1 MSARTS
7 MCDTDV
13 LVIGAGPTGLAAAA
27 DCVRAGLG
35 VTIIERGATVGGL
48 ARSAE
53 IAGFEVDPGGHRL
66 LATTARQRRAW
77 SELAN
82 DLGRLPLHTVGRRSG
97 ILRRGRVLSY
107 PVDWPQFAQV
117 TPWGTRLRA
126 AASMAHRRVRPLPDE
141 DSLSAWV
148 RNRYGDYL
156 TNALMDPHARK
167 VFGVEPTDIPAA
179 WAAQRIAVPPLREVL
194 KTALPRLPYC
204 HHASA
209 EADHFLYP
217 DGGLGRLW
225 SRFAESLAGS
235 NLLFGSHP
243 VAIGRAGSGELSVAV
258 SGPGGSSTITARR
271 IISTAP
277 AEDLASC
284 IGLTS
289 LSARLAH
296 HAIRRDLIVALVRL
310 SSLPRMWA
318 NYQWLYTHDV
328 GVRANR
334 FQNYSAWRGLACP
347 PGLIGLEYTVPS
359 GHAADY
365 TDQVHRD
372 LSIIYGGEYELLGF
386 DTLPNAYANFEATRG
401 LLDELD
407 AELSGFGPGL
417 LSTGRQGAGVYINL
431 DQALRLGR
439 RAASVPA
446 DCSGVLGGGE
456 YSSYQERR

>member
-1 MSARTS
+1 MSART
-7 MCDTDV
+7 TDV

-27 DCVRAGLG
+27 GCVRAGLG
-35 VTIIERGATVGGL
+35 VTIVERAATVGGL

-66 LATTARQRRAW
+66 LATTVRQRRAW
-77 SELAN
+77 SELAD

-97 ILRRGRVLSY
+97 ILRRGRVLAY
-107 PVDWPQFAQV
+107 PVEWPQFAQV

-126 AASMAHRRVRPLPDE
+126 AASMVRRRVRPLPDE

-148 RNRYGDYL
+148 TNRYGDYL
-156 TNALMDPHARK
+156 TRTLMDFHARK

-179 WAAQRIAVPPLREVL
+179 WAAQRIAVPPVREVL
-194 KTALPRLPYC
+194 KAALPRLPHC
-204 HHASA
+204 HHDST
-209 EADHFLYP
+209 EADQFLYP

-225 SRFAESLAGS
+225 SRFAESLGGAH
-235 NLLFGSHP
+235 LLFDSRP
-243 VAIGRAGSGELSVAV
+243 TAIGRADSGELSVTV
-258 SGPGGSSTITARR
+258 GGPGGSTTITARR
-271 IISTAP
+271 VISTAP
-277 AEDLASC
+277 PEDLASC

-289 LSARLAH
+289 LAARLAR

-347 PGLIGLEYTVPS
+347 PGLIGLEYTIPS
-359 GHAADY
+359 GQTPDY
-365 TDQVHRD
+365 TDEVHRD

-386 DTLPNAYANFEATRG
+386 DILPNAYANFEATRD

-407 AELSGFGPGL
+407 ADLARFGPGL
-417 LSTGRQGAGVYINL
+417 ISTGRQGAGVYINL

-439 RAASVPA
+439 RAASLPA
-446 DCSGVLGGGE
+446 DYAGVLGGGE

>member
-7 MCDTDV
+7 VPDSDV

-27 DCVRAGLG
+27 GCVRAGLA
-35 VTIIERGATVGGL
+35 VTIVERAGTVGGL

-66 LATTARQRRAW
+66 LATTARQRHAW
-77 SELAN
+77 SELA
-82 DLGRLPLHTVGRRSG
+82 DELDRLPLHRVGRRSG
-97 ILRRGRVLSY
+97 ILRRGRVLAY
-107 PVDWPQFAQV
+107 PVEWRQFAQV
-117 TPWGTRLRA
+117 MPLRTRLRA
-126 AASMAHRRVRPLPDE
+126 AASMARRRVRPLRNE

-148 RNRYGDYL
+148 TNRYGDYL
-156 TNALMDPHARK
+156 TDALMDPHARK

-194 KTALPRLPYC
+194 KAALPRLP
-204 HHASA
+204 HRHRAST
-209 EADHFLYP
+209 EVDHFLYP

-225 SRFAESLAGS
+225 SRFAESLAGA
-235 NLLFGSHP
+235 NLLFDSQP
-243 VAIGRAGSGELSVAV
+243 VAIGKANSGELSVDV
-258 SGPGGSSTITARR
+258 LGPGGPITITAGR

-277 AEDLASC
+277 PEDLAGC

-289 LSARLAH
+289 LSARLAR

-310 SSLPRMWA
+310 PSLPRMWE

-334 FQNYSAWRGLACP
+334 FQNYGAWKGLACP
-347 PGLIGLEYTVPS
+347 PGLIGLEYTIPS
-359 GHAADY
+359 GQLPDY
-365 TDQVHRD
+365 TAQVHRD

-386 DTLPNAYANFEATRG
+386 DTLHNAYANFEATRG
-401 LLDELD
+401 LLEEFD
-407 AELSGFGPGL
+407 AEMARFGSGL
-417 LSTGRQGAGVYINL
+417 ISTGRQGAGVYINL

-439 RAASVPA
+439 RAASMPP
-446 DCSGVLGGGE
+446 DYSGVLGGGE